1 MLPTARSLIDPAGLA
16 GFLSLR
22 YGVAVDSC
30 VLIRSFVNDVYR
42 ARAASGDLLVKIYRA
57 GRLSPAEVDWE
68 ARLSRHLAERGIPV
82 PPVRPGV
89 DGELVQVADC
99 AEGPRAVTITDFAR
113 GVKPRPP
120 FDGALYRRFG
130 VAVAELHEAALDF
143 VTDRPRRSYDL
154 DAVISSAH
162 RIVASGRLDPED
174 ERRVEAAAV
183 DLGRAQPMITALE
196 PGIRHGDVTLDN
208 LLLDG
213 DRMIIYDLDLGGPG
227 PLVADLT
234 GVASTEQWPDFLA
247 GYRSV
252 RVLDDDQLAALPAL
266 KLAAILAHLDFH
278 VIEKPEFAGT
288 ESLAEG
294 WVDDAL
300 TALREHPDAV
310 R

>member
-16 GFLSLR
+16 GFLALR
-22 YGVAVDSC
+22 YGIAVDSC

-42 ARAASGDLLVKIYRA
+42 ARTASGDLLVKVYRA

-68 ARLSRHLAERGIPV
+68 ARLSRHLAQRGIPV
-82 PPVRPGV
+82 PPAQPGI

-113 GVKPRPP
+113 GEKPRPP

-143 VTDRPRRSYDL
+143 TTDRPRRPYDL
-154 DAVISSAH
+154 DTVIASAE
-162 RIVASGRLDPED
+162 RVVASGRLDPEH
-174 ERRVEAAAV
+174 ERRVETAVAAL
-183 DLGRAQPMITALE
+183 DRARPMITALE

-234 GVASTEQWPDFLA
+234 GVASTPQWPDFLA

-252 RVLDDDQLAALPAL
+252 RALDDDQLTALPTL
-266 KLAAILAHLDFH
+266 KLAAILAHLAFH
-278 VIEKPEFAGT
+278 VIDKPEFVGT